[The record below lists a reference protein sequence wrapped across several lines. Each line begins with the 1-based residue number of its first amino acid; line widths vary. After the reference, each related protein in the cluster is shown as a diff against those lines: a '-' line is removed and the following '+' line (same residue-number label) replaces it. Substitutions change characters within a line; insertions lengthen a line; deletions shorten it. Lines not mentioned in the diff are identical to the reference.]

1 MCLQHKLLTAI
12 YGYTVGSICISF
24 CGGFSAVD
32 ISHEVLFHSRKSSTM
47 YGGCS
52 ASLCVGWGVCVCS
65 PMFGCEL
72 QYIWCTFTQ
81 QFTVIT
87 VPLSDLPYVASSIG
101 VVVWE
106 WGWKGSL
113 QFVLAVASVNSKAA
127 MTFVL
132 FPLGLNS
139 PSKLRMLNDV
149 TSFP

>member
-1 MCLQHKLLTAI
+1 MCLQRKLLVAI

-24 CGGFSAVD
+24 CGGFSAFD
-32 ISHEVLFHSRKSSTM
+32 ISHAILIQFQEKLHNVWGLFNIS
-47 YGGCS
+47 
-52 ASLCVGWGVCVCS
+52 VCWLGRVCLF
-65 PMFGCEL
+65 PMFACEL

-87 VPLSDLPYVASSIG
+87 VPLSGLPYIASSLE

-106 WGWKGSL
+106 WGRKGSL
-113 QFVLAVASVNSKAA
+113 QFVLAVASINSKAA

-132 FPLGLNS
+132 FPLGLNP